1 MVKKNNANSSKTEK
15 KHKERTNKLDCEQ
28 TQAQQQQVRAK
39 LSTQLMQD
47 QINTEQNK

>member
-1 MVKKNNANSSKTEK
+1 MQTAAKQKKNIK
-15 KHKERTNKLDCEQ
+15 KEQ
-28 TQAQQQQVRAK
+28 TNLTASRQAQQQQVRAK